1 MTLISAEEGREYT
14 VRSVYTGDE
23 EMDSFLFSLGC
34 YPGEPITVVSHLKGS
49 CVVSIKDGRYTI
61 DRALADTVA
70 VG

>member
-1 MTLISAEEGREYT
+1 MTLLNAHEGREYM
-14 VRSVYTGDE
+14 VRAVDTGDE

-61 DRALADTVA
+61 GDELAECIKL
-70 VG
+70 